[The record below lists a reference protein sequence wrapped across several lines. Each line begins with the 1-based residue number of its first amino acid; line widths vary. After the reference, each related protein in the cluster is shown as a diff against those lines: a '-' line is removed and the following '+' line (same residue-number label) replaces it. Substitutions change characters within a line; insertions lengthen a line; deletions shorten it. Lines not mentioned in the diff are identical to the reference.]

1 MSSRLSGVIPSFA
14 GTKPRVKALQMERPR
29 EESAP
34 MPIIFGLL
42 FEVHSGPADGVSSSQ
57 RGEGRAGGSLP
68 PSNPSTPPPLSLP
81 GAARSQTVD
90 FVLHLCPSSFWF
102 FIREI
107 NMWGGET
114 SGGANLWRGERK
126 ENKKIS
132 LAVWRFGS
140 RWGSFSRTPGRPN
153 GWSNTFLSLKKK
165 HTVKSFKWAICFI

>member
-68 PSNPSTPPPLSLP
+68 PSNPSTPLPSLSRVPPAFKLLTSCCIY
-81 GAARSQTVD
+81 
-90 FVLHLCPSSFWF
+90 VLHPFGFSSERLTCEEERQAGERTCGEV
-102 FIREI
+102 RERKI
-107 NMWGGET
+107 KKLVSLFEGLDP
-114 SGGANLWRGERK
+114 GGAHFPEHQG
-126 ENKKIS
+126 
-132 LAVWRFGS
+132 G
-140 RWGSFSRTPGRPN
+140 RTDDQ
-153 GWSNTFLSLKKK
+153 TLS
-165 HTVKSFKWAICFI
+165 SA